1 MHSEAVDT
9 AGCSRQMLM
18 SLCGLLSIRPNDHR
32 PPIPRHAPRRDLLSP
47 YCPHRN
53 SSSTYTCTGPHNYTS
68 YFLVQQVAAAPN
80 SLLGAAVIRHDN
92 MVHCIPGAHYLP
104 PSLRGAGK
112 PRAPVITSP
121 VSILPPGA
129 FLDCPGAGS

>member
-32 PPIPRHAPRRDLLSP
+32 LPIPRHAPCHDLLSP

-80 SLLGAAVIRHDN
+80 SLLEVRSYGTTIWSIASLEPITCPLSQRCWQA
-92 MVHCIPGAHYLP
+92 PGASNYI
-104 PSLRGAGK
+104 PSIHPA
-112 PRAPVITSP
+112 
-121 VSILPPGA
+121 PGA